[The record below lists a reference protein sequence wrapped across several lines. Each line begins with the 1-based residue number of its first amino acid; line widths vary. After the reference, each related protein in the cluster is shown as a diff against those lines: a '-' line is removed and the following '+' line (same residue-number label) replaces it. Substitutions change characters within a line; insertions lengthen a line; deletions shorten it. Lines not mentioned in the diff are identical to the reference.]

1 MHTVCVCE
9 CVCMSMCVCVC
20 VCVCVCIHAC
30 IPVCFHARVC
40 VKGVCM
46 WLLEYYVNLQ
56 YSSALGFFPPHLK
69 PNNIPCII
77 CCCMHRLAIMYIY
90 IYIYMHVLH
99 KLSALGIL
107 SCMEQHQSVWHI
119 SCTICYHLCVIN
131 HIPKGLLIF
140 VILVSYTF
148 IVIPD
153 CSCIYSPE

>member
-1 MHTVCVCE
+1 MSNRRLSVSDYYTSKRMHTVCVCE
-9 CVCMSMCVCVC
+9 CVCMSMCVC

-56 YSSALGFFPPHLK
+56 YSSALGGFPPHLK

-90 IYIYMHVLH
+90 IYACPAQAFSSWHTVLYGTAPVCLAH
-99 KLSALGIL
+99 ILYNLLSSLR
-107 SCMEQHQSVWHI
+107 
-119 SCTICYHLCVIN
+119 
-131 HIPKGLLIF
+131 
-140 VILVSYTF
+140 
-148 IVIPD
+148 D
-153 CSCIYSPE
+153 